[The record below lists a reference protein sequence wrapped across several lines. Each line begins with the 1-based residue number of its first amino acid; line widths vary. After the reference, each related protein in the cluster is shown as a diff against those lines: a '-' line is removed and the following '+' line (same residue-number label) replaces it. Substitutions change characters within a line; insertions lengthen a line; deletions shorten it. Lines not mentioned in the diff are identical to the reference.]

1 MSTAI
6 TKGALVL
13 DDGQFFVELD
23 GNYPTCV
30 APGFLWRRCYVGV
43 TTPGGYECI
52 GGFDR
57 DARGLWQA
65 TIDMPYNDVRDSD
78 SLEVGGFKDRLDAI
92 VALWGI
98 RRKAHCRHQSE

>member
-1 MSTAI
+1 MSTEI
-6 TKGALVL
+6 TNGALVL

-23 GNYPTCV
+23 GNYSPCV
-30 APGFLWRRCYVGV
+30 APGYLRRRCYVGV

-65 TIDMPYNDVRDSD
+65 TIDMPYNDVRDTD
-78 SLEVGGFKDRLDAI
+78 SLEVGGFEKRLDAI

-98 RRKAHCRHQSE
+98 RHKAHCRHHSE